1 MSKFGFSTAFTL
13 VVLLT
18 ACDKSS
24 ADKNQEDKSKATT
37 TKPTTSVST
46 KYTAE
51 QKLSY
56 SMGVEIGIGLQRSS
70 KQNNMHKDL
79 KIDMLAQGLKDSFSG
94 KKLIL
99 TKTQM
104 RQVITLYRNK
114 LIMERQALLAKYKQE
129 HRQYFEKVKKL
140 KGMTIHKS
148 GVIYKVIK
156 QGKGSLAKP
165 TDKVQVHYS
174 VLTAEG
180 KILFSS
186 KKAGKAVTM
195 IPSRSF
201 LGVFKVVIPLMKPGS
216 KWSVH
221 TPAKLAFGIKGR
233 PPQVKP
239 MQAFVFNI
247 ELLAISPKSAATPA
261 TKSGID
267 TGAKDITP
275 QKTKPKNADTPTTK
289 TELKAK

>member
-1 MSKFGFSTAFTL
+1 MSKFGFSTAFTI
-13 VVLLT
+13 VVLFT
-18 ACDKSS
+18 ACNQSF
-24 ADKNQEDKSKATT
+24 ADKNQENKSKVAT
-37 TKPTTSVST
+37 TKPQPSSST
-46 KYTAE
+46 KYTDE

-56 SMGVEIGIGLQRSS
+56 SMGVEIGVGLQRSS
-70 KQNNMHKDL
+70 KQTNMHKDL

-94 KKLIL
+94 KKLML

-114 LIMERQALLAKYKQE
+114 LIMQRQVLLAKYKQE
-129 HRQYFEKVKKL
+129 HSNYFKKIKKS

-148 GVIYKVIK
+148 GIVYKIIK
-156 QGKGSLAKP
+156 PGKGALPKP
-165 TDKVQVHYS
+165 NDKVQVHYS
-174 VLTAEG
+174 VLTAKG
-180 KILFSS
+180 KVLFSS

-247 ELLAISPKSAATPA
+247 ELLAISPKSDIKTGTKDSSQKGNTQKGTHKPA
-261 TKSGID
+261 VKTD
-267 TGAKDITP
+267 
-275 QKTKPKNADTPTTK
+275 QKTK
-289 TELKAK
+289 